1 MDGIE
6 VLELWDIDAA
16 ENPVDL
22 VVGGLP
28 ILSNLRSVVGVTVGN
43 RMAVGD

>member
-16 ENPVDL
+16 ENSVGL
-22 VVGGLP
+22 VVGRTA
-28 ILSNLRSVVGVTVGN
+28 NYE
-43 RMAVGD
+43 